1 MLHAHGPNSRTAAR
15 GRYRRPDHLLLASGY
30 GALPAQAVHQTR
42 GASLDSERY
51 ENVTVDRRRDWRTRR
66 HQFLRPSTRGTPNRE
81 RLTLVPSTVAATRRS
96 SRSARHAGGR
106 GAGSWVVGVGGVD
119 DLGHGVVDDGGQA
132 SWPAGS
138 PARRPSPRTRT
149 RRPGRG
155 TRLRR

>member
-1 MLHAHGPNSRTAAR
+1 MTEQPGIRAHRIGPPKNGRRYTYNLSIFDDFLTAPCEELHGVTCIFAM
-15 GRYRRPDHLLLASGY
+15 
-30 GALPAQAVHQTR
+30 TR
-42 GASLDSERY
+42 NLSNIS
-51 ENVTVDRRRDWRTRR
+51 
-66 HQFLRPSTRGTPNRE
+66 PNRE
-81 RLTLVPSTVAATRRS
+81 RLTLVPSMVAATCRS

-138 PARRPSPRTRT
+138 PVRRPSPRTRT
-149 RRPGRG
+149 WRPGRG